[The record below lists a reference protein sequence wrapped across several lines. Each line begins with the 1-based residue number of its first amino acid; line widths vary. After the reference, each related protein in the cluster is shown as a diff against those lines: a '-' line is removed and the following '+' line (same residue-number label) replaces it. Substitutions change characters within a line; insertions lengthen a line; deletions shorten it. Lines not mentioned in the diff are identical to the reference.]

1 MTSAHFGLP
10 LQQFSAVF
18 PFHLVLN
25 QEIEI
30 VQVGQVLQRLC
41 PNLSIGDRFEQHF
54 KVNRPSLSAI
64 DFQSIQA
71 QTRSLFLLEA
81 QDSKIQL
88 KGQIVEVNDPEPAL
102 IFLGS
107 PWITEQSALKGYGLT
122 LKDFAVH
129 DPIADYLF
137 LLQGKN
143 TALSDAQKLTSKLTQ
158 QRTLLKESEAAIR
171 ALYQITSSSHLDF
184 NQCLHKLLLMG
195 TQQFGLEMG
204 ILSHVVGDRYEVVAA
219 CRAEQALLKGV
230 GISVS
235 QTYCHETLQT
245 KDLVSFESTENSD
258 WRDHP
263 CYHAFK
269 IEAYLGVPI
278 LVAEQVY
285 GTLNFSSFKPCAEP
299 FSSLD
304 KELLKLMAQWIGSE
318 IERQQAAAE
327 LAKAHDEA
335 LAATRAKSEFLA
347 TMSHEIRTPMN
358 AVIGMTGLLLDTALT
373 DEQHDFV
380 ETVRTAGDALLT
392 LITDI
397 LDFSKIESGKL
408 ELEEQPFELRSCI
421 EDALDL
427 LSARAAEK
435 RLELA
440 YQIEAS
446 TPAMILG
453 DVTRLRQVLVNL
465 LSNAIKFTHEGEIFL
480 TVSARSVL
488 SRSPIQ
494 EQGALQ
500 AALRDCQIQVAVKDT
515 GIGIPSDRLDR
526 LFQPFSQ
533 VDSSVTRKYGGTGL
547 GLIICKQLVEIMGGK
562 IWVESQAGQGTTFSF
577 TIATTSLDN
586 APSLSPSPALNPAP
600 NTAPNPAL
608 NYAPDPVP
616 ARVYPPHLDLI
627 GKRVLIVDDN
637 ETYRQILDEQAK
649 GWGMVTRT
657 ASSGVQALDWLQQE
671 QFELALID
679 VQMPDMDGSALAQK
693 IRQIE
698 AYCTLPLIMLT
709 ALGSQAVSLPANE
722 KPVAHLTK
730 PIKQSQLFDAVV
742 QALATKSSD
751 RKVHPPPEPRSP
763 SLMDS
768 QLAEKQP
775 LRILLAEDNRINQK
789 IALQLLNRMGYRAD
803 VASNGL
809 EAIEALH
816 RQSYDVILMD
826 VHMPEMDGLTA
837 TQQICQKW
845 TRETRPKIIAVTA
858 NAMQG
863 DREKCLAAGMDDYIS
878 KPIKVQEL
886 VRVLKQV
893 GHLPTLAN

>member
-1 MTSAHFGLP
+1 MASAHFGLP

-25 QEIEI
+25 QETAI

-41 PNLSIGDRFEQHF
+41 PDLLIGDRFEQHF
-54 KVNRPSLSAI
+54 QVNRPSLTAI
-64 DFQSIQA
+64 DFQSIRA

-81 QDSKIQL
+81 LTSKIQL
-88 KGQIVEVNDPEPAL
+88 KGQIVEVEDPEIAL
-102 IFLGS
+102 VFLGS
-107 PWITEQSALKGYGLT
+107 PWITEQSALKAYGLT
-122 LKDFAVH
+122 LKDFAIH

-143 TALSDAQKLTSKLTQ
+143 AALADAQKLTSKLTQ

-171 ALYQITSSSHLDF
+171 ALYQITSSSLDF
-184 NQCLHKLLLMG
+184 EQCLYKLLRMG

-204 ILSHVVGDRYEVVAA
+204 ILSQVVGDRYEVVAA
-219 CRAEQALLKGV
+219 CHADQPLLR
-230 GISVS
+230 GISIPVS
-235 QTYCHETLQT
+235 QTYCHETLNVR
-245 KDLVSFESTENSD
+245 DLVSFESTENSN
-258 WRDHP
+258 WRNHP

-269 IEAYLGVPI
+269 IEAYLGVPVI
-278 LVAEQVY
+278 VAEQVY
-285 GTLNFSSFKPCAEP
+285 GTLNFSSFKPCAKQ
-299 FSSLD
+299 FGSLD

-318 IERQQAAAE
+318 IERQQAATE

-380 ETVRTAGDALLT
+380 ETVRTAGDSLLT

-408 ELEEQPFELRSCI
+408 ELEEQPFELRNCV

-427 LSARAAEK
+427 LSARATEK

-440 YQIEAS
+440 YQIE
-446 TPAMILG
+446 PAVPTVIRG

-465 LSNAIKFTHEGEIFL
+465 LSNAIKFTHEGEIFVS
-480 TVSARSVL
+480 VSARPVQSRVL
-488 SRSPIQ
+488 KQIDSEP
-494 EQGALQ
+494 A
-500 AALRDCQIQVAVKDT
+500 CQIQVAVKDT
-515 GIGIPSDRLDR
+515 GIGIPPDRLDR

-547 GLIICKQLVEIMGGK
+547 GLVICKQLVEMMGGK
-562 IWVESQAGQGTTFSF
+562 IWVESQVGQGTTFCF
-577 TIATTSLDN
+577 MIAVAPLDDPLSN
-586 APSLSPSPALNPAP
+586 SVQSNSAPLKFP
-600 NTAPNPAL
+600 
-608 NYAPDPVP
+608 
-616 ARVYPPHLDLI
+616 PPHFDLI
-627 GKRVLIVDDN
+627 GKRVLLVDDN
-637 ETYRQILDEQAK
+637 ETYRQILDEQTK
-649 GWGMVTRT
+649 GWGMLTRI
-657 ASSGVQALDWLQQE
+657 ASSGMQALEWLHQGE
-671 QFELALID
+671 HFELAIID
-679 VQMPDMDGSALAQK
+679 VQMPDMDGSTLARK
-693 IRQIE
+693 IRQLE
-698 AYCTLPLIMLT
+698 VYQTLPLIMLT
-709 ALGSQAVSLPANE
+709 ALGSQAAGFQANE
-722 KPVAHLTK
+722 KPVACLTK
-730 PIKQSQLFDAVV
+730 PIKQSQLFDAIV
-742 QALATKSSD
+742 QSLAAKSS
-751 RKVHPPPEPRSP
+751 HPKAPSQEPRSP
-763 SLMDS
+763 SLLDS

-816 RQSYDVILMD
+816 RQPYDVILMD

-837 TQQICQKW
+837 TQHICQHW
-845 TRETRPKIIAVTA
+845 AGETRPKIIAITA

-886 VRVLKQV
+886 VRALTQV
-893 GHLPTLAN
+893 GHRPTSAH